1 MFDRQKL
8 ERLRAKFGD
17 AGGNEI
23 FDPHFRAVADSVF
36 KDSDK
41 RPPPY
46 AGVPTLLRAPF
57 RPDFVAMQDKIDIA
71 LLGVPMDLGVT
82 NRSGARFGPRAVRN
96 IERVGTYE
104 HVLRMAPLASL
115 CVADIGDVP
124 LSSRYDLAA
133 CHKDIE
139 AFAGSLVAAD
149 IVPLSVGGD
158 HSVSLPLLR
167 AVGKDRPVGLI
178 HVDAHCDTS
187 GSFEGCKFHH
197 GGPFRRAVLDG
208 VLRLCTEARDLAVVR
223 RTLLAAGQPYFLGVV
238 VDVNPVS
245 PEMVD
250 QMRRWMSRP
259 TGATGITPTDSLF
272 GSFVQLFARQIATSD
287 KTLTFRTQ
295 SVVP

>member
-8 ERLRAKFGD
+8 ERLRAKYRD

-41 RPPPY
+41 RAPPY

-57 RPDFVAMQDKIDIA
+57 RPDFAVAMQDKIDIA

-82 NRSGARFGPRAVRN
+82 NRSGARLGPRAVRN
-96 IERVGTYE
+96 VDRVGTYE

-115 CVADIGDVP
+115 SVADIGDVP

-139 AFAGSLVAAD
+139 AFVAALVLAD

-158 HSVSLPLLR
+158 HSITHPILK
-167 AVGKDRPVGLI
+167 AVGRSRPVGLVHI
-178 HVDAHCDTS
+178 DAHADTGDHHDARGDS
-187 GSFEGCKFHH
+187 GGCQLHH
-197 GGPFRRAVLDG
+197 QRDQIPGRDRERLLD
-208 VLRLCTEARDLAVVR
+208 R
-223 RTLLAAGQPYFLGVV
+223 
-238 VDVNPVS
+238 
-245 PEMVD
+245 
-250 QMRRWMSRP
+250 
-259 TGATGITPTDSLF
+259 
-272 GSFVQLFARQIATSD
+272 
-287 KTLTFRTQ
+287 
-295 SVVP
+295 